1 MHPDANQ
8 TVAAHKVLVWDLPS
22 RVFHWSIVLLLPAAY
37 ITWRLN
43 WLDWHV
49 RIGYALL
56 TLVIFRVLWGF
67 LGSEPAR
74 FRRFVRGPVEA
85 LGHLAHMLRRE
96 PDRQMGHNPAGG
108 WMVLALLF
116 LLLAETLTGL
126 YVSNDIADEGPLTEH
141 VPAAV
146 ANAIM
151 ALHAWLWDAL
161 AAAAILHVLAI
172 IAYQA
177 IKGQNLWLP
186 MLRGWKQLPLQLP
199 QPRIVAISRALL
211 LLLVSALAVA
221 VLVNHV

>member
-96 PDRQMGHNPAGG
+96 PDRKS
-108 WMVLALLF
+108 V
-116 LLLAETLTGL
+116 
-126 YVSNDIADEGPLTEH
+126 V
-141 VPAAV
+141 
-146 ANAIM
+146 
-151 ALHAWLWDAL
+151 
-161 AAAAILHVLAI
+161 
-172 IAYQA
+172 
-177 IKGQNLWLP
+177 
-186 MLRGWKQLPLQLP
+186 
-199 QPRIVAISRALL
+199 
-211 LLLVSALAVA
+211 
-221 VLVNHV
+221 